1 VTSINVDSIPVTYP
15 VTSLLGSQK
24 LVDSDD
30 KNRGKATVT
39 AAWSMFQVIQGGLG
53 FIMLC
58 TNRRRHTA
66 AKTHTHLVKSM
77 CTLIGLNLVHSIQ

>member
-1 VTSINVDSIPVTYP
+1 MCHLMMT
-15 VTSLLGSQK
+15 LGSQK

-30 KNRGKATVT
+30 NNRGKATVT

-53 FIMLC
+53 FIC